1 MVGDAIRTAGEKL
14 EGFSFNFHVLQR
26 FVLCQWHTRVL
37 PSSWCWYHSVFES
50 DKQDYKRRTY
60 CQLAASQRFC
70 DSCLW
75 FEDLLLQDWYTC
87 EKVKC
92 NCSMCVLHATIIS
105 ILQPAMFVLSPRSS
119 QSIHSVRS
127 YEVYAYQ
134 CLFNVYKVKD
144 VGKETACSFPCV
156 WVCFK
161 QFSLQ
166 QCVNP
171 GFL

>member
-1 MVGDAIRTAGEKL
+1 MPSGQLGKNQKAFHLTSMYSSDLCYVNGIRVFCLHLGVGIT
-14 EGFSFNFHVLQR
+14 
-26 FVLCQWHTRVL
+26 
-37 PSSWCWYHSVFES
+37 VFES

-105 ILQPAMFVLSPRSS
+105 ILQPAVFVLSPRSS

-134 CLFNVYKVKD
+134 CLFNVYKIKD

-156 WVCFK
+156 WVCF
-161 QFSLQ
+161 
-166 QCVNP
+166 
-171 GFL
+171 